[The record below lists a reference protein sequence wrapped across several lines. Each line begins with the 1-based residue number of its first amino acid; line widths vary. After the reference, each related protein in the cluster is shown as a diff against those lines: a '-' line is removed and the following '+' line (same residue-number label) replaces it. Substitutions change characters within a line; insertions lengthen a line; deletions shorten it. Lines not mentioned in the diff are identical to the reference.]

1 MIKILVEAYCP
12 TIEDVDELSNR
23 FWKNYSYFADFEEVE
38 YEYNK
43 ETGMVRFVWA
53 GKADELSEE
62 DVDHLLRLTH
72 HAEALYEDSNI
83 EYTHVEVCIDG
94 VWYGR

>member
-1 MIKILVEAYCP
+1 
-12 TIEDVDELSNR
+12 
-23 FWKNYSYFADFEEVE
+23 
-38 YEYNK
+38 
-43 ETGMVRFVWA
+43 MVRFVWA